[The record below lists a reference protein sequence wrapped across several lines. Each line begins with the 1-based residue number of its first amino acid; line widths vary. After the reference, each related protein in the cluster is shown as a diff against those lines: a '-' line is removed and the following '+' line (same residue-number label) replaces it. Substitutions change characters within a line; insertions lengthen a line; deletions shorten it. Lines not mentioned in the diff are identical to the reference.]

1 MKYIIAS
8 DIHGSSY
15 YAKLLVDKINEYNVD
30 KVVLLGDV
38 LYHGPRNPLPKE
50 YDPMKVVD
58 LLKSIKNKLIWI
70 KGNCDSEVDEMVL
83 ELNSV
88 VLGLLVINNTNFYL
102 SHGHNPVNNL
112 NVNDFLVTG
121 HTHINKYEKINGIN
135 YLNCGSV
142 SLPKEDT
149 TNSFILI
156 EDNKIKCLD
165 FNNNIIFEVDYV

>member
-15 YAKLLVDKINEYNVD
+15 YTNLLINKVKEYNVD
-30 KVVLLGDV
+30 KVVLLGDI

-50 YDPMKVVD
+50 YDPMKVVE
-58 LLKSIKNKLIWI
+58 LLNTIKNKLIWI

-88 VLGLLVINNTNFYL
+88 PLGVLVINNTNFYL
-102 SHGHNPVNNL
+102 SHGHNKVTNL
-112 NVNDFLVTG
+112 QKGDYLVTG
-121 HTHINKYEKINGIN
+121 HTHVNKYENIDNIN

-142 SLPKEDT
+142 SLPKENT
-149 TNSFILI
+149 TNSFLLI

-165 FNNNIIFEVDYV
+165 FNNNIIFEVNYV